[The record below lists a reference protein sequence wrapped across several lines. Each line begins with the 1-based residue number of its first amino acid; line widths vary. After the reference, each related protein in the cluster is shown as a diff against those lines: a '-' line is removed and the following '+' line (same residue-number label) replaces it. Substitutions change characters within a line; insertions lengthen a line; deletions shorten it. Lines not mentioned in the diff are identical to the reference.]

1 MLFTTFL
8 MFGAGFAAA
17 NPTKRPDISA
27 LLKSEDESENSI
39 DVEELPTKKATAP
52 PVSLGSQLAVGALFP
67 ERAGLET
74 GHRIP
79 LHLFPIETQNKILE
93 VEQVKEVKEVKEVTT
108 KNPEKYVDSSSFR
121 RFQPPTLISP
131 PSLPVAHDVSLRG
144 LFSLGQESDKN
155 YDSTL
160 RIFAPPSFF

>member
-1 MLFTTFL
+1 

-27 LLKSEDESENSI
+27 LLKAEDEGENSI
-39 DVEELPTKKATAP
+39 DVEELPTKKATAAS
-52 PVSLGSQLAVGALFP
+52 VSLGSQLAVGALFP

-93 VEQVKEVKEVKEVTT
+93 EEEVTT

-131 PSLPVAHDVSLRG
+131 PSIPVAHDVSLRG
-144 LFSLGQESDKN
+144 LFGLSQESDKN

>member
-1 MLFTTFL
+1 MKFICMHHIIADIPICFL
-8 MFGAGFAAA
+8 YQ
-17 NPTKRPDISA
+17 
-27 LLKSEDESENSI
+27 
-39 DVEELPTKKATAP
+39 ATAA

-93 VEQVKEVKEVKEVTT
+93 VEEVKEEQEVTT

-121 RFQPPTLISP
+121 RFQPSALISP
-131 PSLPVAHDVSLRG
+131 PSIPVAHDVSLR
-144 LFSLGQESDKN
+144 
-155 YDSTL
+155 
-160 RIFAPPSFF
+160 